1 MSPEEKYYLTKEG
14 LDKIKKEYQR
24 LLKLKESMLK
34 KETPSVFHSEELN
47 AEFVSYREDF
57 EYLESRVAEI
67 EYILKNF
74 ELIKPPP
81 KKERDT
87 VKLGAR
93 VTVEVNNQE
102 DEFMITGTLE
112 ANPSAG
118 KISDKSPVGRALLG
132 HKVGD
137 EVVISSPTKVVYKIK
152 AIKY

>member
-1 MSPEEKYYLTKEG
+1 MVEEKYYLTKEG
-14 LDKIKKEYQR
+14 LEKIKKEHQR
-24 LLKLKESMLK
+24 LLKMRQSMLK
-34 KETPSVFHSEELN
+34 TEAPSVFHSEELN

-57 EYLESRVAEI
+57 EYLESRIAEI
-67 EYILKNF
+67 EHILKNY

-102 DEFMITGTLE
+102 DEFMIIGTLE

-118 KISDKSPVGRALLG
+118 KISDKSPVGKALLG

-137 EVVISSPTKVVYKIK
+137 EVVVSSPTKVVYKIK